1 MTTTLNAIQQAI
13 ESMRATIEER
23 LVRLRVTGNQI
34 AVRTLSEIT
43 RHLGL
48 MREGELR
55 FGNTAEP
62 GRGFSGVRI
71 GFPTFSYQLEDWVLA
86 AIQDD
91 VIQFG
96 VRKDGTLMSLFD
108 PSNMS
113 AFGTLETNE
122 MTPVIQG
129 DFVHGLN
136 TQIWATPVV
145 SGAGATVDT
154 DAARLRI
161 QSGTS
166 ATGYAYVLSRRPVRY
181 RAGQGTTARFTP
193 IFDPGQ
199 ANSLQLWGMFSMESN
214 LPYDGYFFA
223 HNGTDFGIAHYVR
236 GVMSFV
242 AQADWN
248 GDKADTSLGGTFQ
261 YDHEKG
267 TACMIKYPY
276 LGFGNITFWIQNP
289 DTGRWR
295 MAHMIK
301 YGNTTNTTQLSNP
314 NLYFGGFILN
324 TGNTTN
330 MTMYLGSVGVF
341 LSGQRSFVSNP
352 KWSRDNYKA
361 GITAETNLLSLR
373 NCTTYNGTTNRGM
386 IRLNSISVG
395 ANAAAGSVVVLRLRI
410 GATLGGAPS
419 YTTVNGTTADNGVT
433 ITSGNS
439 ITSVDTAGTT
449 ATGGTLLYSITLA
462 APGNSVIDLTPFD
475 LFVAAGEILTISGF
489 STANA
494 TIAAAV
500 NWTEDI

>member
-13 ESMRATIEER
+13 EGMRATIEER

-48 MREGELR
+48 LREGELR

-62 GRGFSGVRI
+62 GRGFSGIRI
-71 GFPTFSYQLEDWVLA
+71 GFPTFTYQLEDWVLA
-86 AIQDD
+86 AVSDD

-122 MTPVIQG
+122 LTPVIQG

-145 SGAGATVDT
+145 SGAGASVDT
-154 DAARLRI
+154 NNARLRI

-166 ATGYAYVLSRRPVRY
+166 ATGYAYILSRRPIRY

-199 ANSLQLWGMFSMESN
+199 ANSLQLWGMMSISSN

-223 HNGTDFGIAHYVR
+223 HNGTSFGVAHYVR
-236 GVMSFV
+236 GVLTFT

-248 GDKADTSLGGTFQ
+248 GDTADTSTGGTFT
-261 YDHEKG
+261 YDHELG

-295 MAHMIK
+295 MVHMIK
-301 YGNTTNTTQLSNP
+301 YGNTSNETQLSNP
-314 NLYFGGFILN
+314 NLFFGGFVLN
-324 TGNTTN
+324 SGNTSN
-330 MTMYLGSVGVF
+330 LTMYCGSVGVF
-341 LSGQRSFVSNP
+341 LSGVRSFISNP
-352 KWSRDNYKA
+352 KWARDNYKT
-361 GITAETNLLSLR
+361 GVTAETNILSLR
-373 NCTTYNGTTNRGM
+373 NCTTYNGSTNRGM

-395 ANAAAGSVVVLRLRI
+395 GDAAAGSVVIVRFRLAATV
-410 GATLGGAPS
+410 GGVPAFATL
-419 YTTVNGTTADNGVT
+419 NGTTADNGVT

-439 ITSVDTAGTT
+439 IASADVAGTT
-449 ATGGTLLYSITLA
+449 ATGGTLLYNLTIA
-462 APGNSVIDLTPFD
+462 APGNAVLDLTPFD
-475 LFVAAGEILTISGF
+475 LFIAAGETMTISGF

-494 TIAAAV
+494 TIAVAV